1 MTTIEIA
8 SVAGSPWR
16 TYRVPKN
23 LDLADGPWC
32 PMDIRT
38 GLLAEQHGWV
48 CASCG
53 AWWGRRGGHG
63 RWLPA
68 SGIRVVDGQLV
79 GVAARRRCWW
89 GGLR

>member
-1 MTTIEIA
+1 MTTIEIVA
-8 SVAGSPWR
+8 VAGSPWR
-16 TYRVPKN
+16 GAYQAPKN
-23 LDLADGPWC
+23 LDLTGGPWC

-53 AWWGRRGGHG
+53 AWWGLLGGNG

-68 SGIRVVDGQLV
+68 RGVRVVDGHLD
-79 GVAARRRCWW
+79 VAARRRWW